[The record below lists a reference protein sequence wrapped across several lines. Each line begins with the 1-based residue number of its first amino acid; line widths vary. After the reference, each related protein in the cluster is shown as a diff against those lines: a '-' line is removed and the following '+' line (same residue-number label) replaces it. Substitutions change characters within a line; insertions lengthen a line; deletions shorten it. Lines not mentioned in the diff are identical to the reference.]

1 MNRDIYHFTFKLYN
15 FMELTKGVNTRK
27 FHKLI
32 CDRRILKNVV
42 ASGGK

>member
-1 MNRDIYHFTFKLYN
+1 
-15 FMELTKGVNTRK
+15 MELTKGVNTRN

-32 CDRRILKNVV
+32 CDRGIFNNVV